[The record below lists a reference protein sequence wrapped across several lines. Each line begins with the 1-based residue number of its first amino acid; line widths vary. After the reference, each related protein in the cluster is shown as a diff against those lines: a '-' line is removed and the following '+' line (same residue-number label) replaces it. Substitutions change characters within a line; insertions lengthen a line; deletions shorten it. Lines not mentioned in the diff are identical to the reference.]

1 MFIEYKLNI
10 CLLKPYKHLIW
21 LILSDLAPAFYFSTE
36 RIQENMLTRTLVR
49 LICSIIRYLIVV
61 TLSLKDY
68 QPVEINLQKFC
79 N

>member
-1 MFIEYKLNI
+1 MFTEAIQTFD
-10 CLLKPYKHLIW
+10 LIDFIR
-21 LILSDLAPAFYFSTE
+21 LIASSIFLTE
-36 RIQENMLTRTLVR
+36 RIQENS
-49 LICSIIRYLIVV
+49 LIYV